1 MATAAT
7 TGSAL
12 SMKLL
17 VDTKAQRVLFVEA
30 SKDVVDFLF
39 SLLALPVGTAVK
51 LLGKDSMVGCVGNL
65 YGSVEKLDGTYVQPG
80 AAKDALLH
88 PVVLCPGAAGTNM
101 LIDHQGLHAAAVSL
115 QRSGVCWGRSSSMQ
129 MNVQSAGRRRHY
141 PPGGRQW
148 WTVFWTL
155 GASLGSAVERPSGAP
170 CSCRE
175 PPAEWSLLGKKQQHE
190 DGRAECWTPPALPSW
205 WPAVVDGLPE
215 ATSGGQPKALYK
227 CSRCNNS
234 FVSETSSTNCP
245 SCGYKMTTAL
255 RFVSGSWGQTAQ
267 AAAGVVCGKGF
278 VQGIVTYTVM
288 DDLSVNPMSSI
299 SSIALLNA
307 FAVKD
312 LGALQEKTVQLGYK
326 EGLAIL
332 RASLQSKTVLTDVFL
347 AKTQLPGRA

>member
-17 VDTKAQRVLFVEA
+17 VDTKAQRVLFAEA

-101 LIDHQGLHAAAVSL
+101 LI
-115 QRSGVCWGRSSSMQ
+115 
-129 MNVQSAGRRRHY
+129 
-141 PPGGRQW
+141 
-148 WTVFWTL
+148 
-155 GASLGSAVERPSGAP
+155 PSGAP

-175 PPAEWSLLGKKQQHE
+175 PPAEWSLLGKKQQHA

>member
-1 MATAAT
+1 MAT
-7 TGSAL
+7 TGSTAL

-17 VDTKAQRVLFVEA
+17 VDTKAQRVLFAEA

-80 AAKDALLH
+80 AAKDALLY

-101 LIDHQGLHAAAVSL
+101 L
-115 QRSGVCWGRSSSMQ
+115 
-129 MNVQSAGRRRHY
+129 
-141 PPGGRQW
+141 
-148 WTVFWTL
+148 
-155 GASLGSAVERPSGAP
+155 
-170 CSCRE
+170 
-175 PPAEWSLLGKKQQHE
+175 
-190 DGRAECWTPPALPSW
+190 
-205 WPAVVDGLPE
+205 GLPE